1 MSEYS
6 EIREFIKRRFFIEN
20 FNESIE
26 ACFLAIQF
34 RSLDKFYA
42 KDDTHDSTY
51 RLLYFISYSYAFI
64 KDILYRSLPREPIPD
79 NLDKIH
85 WDFSESE
92 IYNFLDLIKE
102 LYLHFGEAIDVY
114 NFELIKHY
122 SRREVARD
130 IYPFITPRDSKY
142 TYRCIRRVN
151 EFLAFQDSEILFT
164 NSIPLKK
171 RLDKFIDDLTHSNVL
186 NSFIQNFIQRKCV
199 AITSIKTNHQKF
211 YYALSGYDA
220 DEQTNKSKT
229 KQVNKTLEEALKL
242 MSFAHKYTRCIV
254 TDSMKSWFNPQASQK
269 RIPPLNHS
277 SAKTVLQKDALKR
290 EFSCCERKIFAQVE
304 SDNPNY
310 KSINCSLEMSVLKPP
325 CQNCSYAIENQKTEN
340 FKLFFYPPKKLLL
353 LGGSHAEIPLIEAAK
368 KLGWYVIT
376 TGNNRDGLGHP
387 HADKTV
393 FADFSDK
400 EAMLELARA
409 EGVQAVCSGCND
421 FALLST
427 VYVCEK
433 LGLPG
438 HDSYVTSLEIHHKDK
453 YRALATRL
461 GIPTP
466 RAITVK
472 VADTDFVADQ
482 GEIASKGCADFET
495 AIAQLTF
502 PIIVKPVDL
511 TGGKGI
517 HRAANAEEA
526 REAYRDACS
535 RTRQD
540 HVVVEEFVE
549 GTNHGFSAMLVKGK
563 VAFAFADNEQYYLNK
578 YLVSGA
584 NTPST
589 SDAATLAKLR
599 DYSERIAQELHL
611 VDGILHIQY
620 IEKADG
626 TPVIIEICRRPPGDL
641 YIKFVK
647 YATGIDY
654 PKFIVMAETGM
665 DISGIADVPTQ
676 GFWLRHCIMAD
687 CQAGERT
694 ATGDACEGI
703 VRDVT
708 FAPEIQ
714 ENIVEKFLW
723 YKPGEVITD
732 KLTYKAG
739 IVFFKF
745 ATLAEMQDKTARMT
759 DLAKIVVD

>member
-1 MSEYS
+1 
-6 EIREFIKRRFFIEN
+6 
-20 FNESIE
+20 
-26 ACFLAIQF
+26 
-34 RSLDKFYA
+34 
-42 KDDTHDSTY
+42 
-51 RLLYFISYSYAFI
+51 
-64 KDILYRSLPREPIPD
+64 
-79 NLDKIH
+79 
-85 WDFSESE
+85 
-92 IYNFLDLIKE
+92 
-102 LYLHFGEAIDVY
+102 
-114 NFELIKHY
+114 
-122 SRREVARD
+122 
-130 IYPFITPRDSKY
+130 
-142 TYRCIRRVN
+142 
-151 EFLAFQDSEILFT
+151 
-164 NSIPLKK
+164 
-171 RLDKFIDDLTHSNVL
+171 
-186 NSFIQNFIQRKCV
+186 
-199 AITSIKTNHQKF
+199 
-211 YYALSGYDA
+211 
-220 DEQTNKSKT
+220 
-229 KQVNKTLEEALKL
+229 
-242 MSFAHKYTRCIV
+242 MSF
-254 TDSMKSWFNPQASQK
+254 
-269 RIPPLNHS
+269 
-277 SAKTVLQKDALKR
+277 
-290 EFSCCERKIFAQVE
+290 
-304 SDNPNY
+304 
-310 KSINCSLEMSVLKPP
+310 
-325 CQNCSYAIENQKTEN
+325 
-340 FKLFFYPPKKLLL
+340 KKKMLL
-353 LGGSHAEIPLIEAAK
+353 LGGGHAEIPLIQAAQS
-368 KLGWYVIT
+368 LGWYVIT
-376 TGNNRDGLGHP
+376 TGNAREGLGHP
-387 HADKTV
+387 YADKNV

-400 EAMLELARA
+400 DAMLELAKS

-438 HDSYVTSLEIHHKDK
+438 HDSYATSLEIHHKDK

-466 RAITVK
+466 HAITVR
-472 VADTDFVADQ
+472 VSNRT
-482 GEIASKGCADFET
+482 ENCADFET
-495 AIAQLTF
+495 TIAQLTF

-517 HRAANAEEA
+517 HRAANVDEA
-526 REAYRDACS
+526 RVAYKDACS

-540 HVVVEEFVE
+540 HIVVEEFVQ

-563 VAFAFADNEQYYLNK
+563 VAFAFADNEQYFVNK

-589 SDAATLAKLR
+589 TADAGLAMLR
-599 DYSERIAQELHL
+599 EYSERIAQELHL

-620 IEKADG
+620 IERADG

-654 PKFIVMAETGM
+654 PKFIVLAETGE

-687 CQAGERT
+687 CQAGDT
-694 ATGDACEGI
+694 LVTSDASPASDKQCQGI

-714 ENIVEKFLW
+714 GNIVEKFLW

-745 ATLAEMQDKTARMT
+745 DTLAEMQDKTARMT
-759 DLAKIVVD
+759 ELAKIVVE